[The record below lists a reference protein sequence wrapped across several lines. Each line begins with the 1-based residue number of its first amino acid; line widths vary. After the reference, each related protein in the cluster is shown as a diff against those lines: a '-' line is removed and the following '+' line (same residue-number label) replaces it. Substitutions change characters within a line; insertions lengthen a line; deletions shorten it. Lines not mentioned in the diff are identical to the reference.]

1 MKTKINPVA
10 YMLIVAGFSYN
21 NDLLAKKSD
30 YIFDSAYVNGSDVT
44 RFNDGQQLPGKYLVT
59 VSVNDQRKKLAV
71 TKLTLSTGEKLS
83 PLYSTKKSW
92 HFLAS
97 ILTS

>member
-1 MKTKINPVA
+1 MKTKISPIA
-10 YMLIVAGFSYN
+10 YMLIMAGFSYN

-59 VSVNDQRKKLAV
+59 VSVNEQRKKV
-71 TKLTLSTGEKLS
+71 GSYKVNFEYRGETLT
-83 PLYSTKKSW
+83 PV
-92 HFLAS
+92 
-97 ILTS
+97 